1 MSAGRPPRRA
11 GIRTGWLS
19 WWGGLAS
26 RAGAVEV
33 SRKALW
39 ELLILWGQG
48 RVIGVNLRRSIQGGV
63 VALAFVLSGCSWFD
77 SNDSS
82 SSSQCPEPSPTPTEF
97 EQSFAGAI
105 SGDDAVVTASTDK
118 TGPGLTADNVGIS
131 FEATDLA
138 DPRLDPAQSNLD
150 EQLKSLGSPALRFGG
165 NALDRRTFWTSRGEK
180 PKHGEKVTVT
190 PDDLKRLKKLV
201 DVTGSS
207 VTIGIPL
214 GTYDPKRGADMAAH
228 AVDILGDSLVG
239 LAIGNEPNGYT
250 VKDVPSG
257 AVRGKGWNK
266 DKYVEQLEVYA
277 KAIHAKRP
285 DAPIIGPDVYDGAW
299 MEAFAGSGVKHKKAI
314 SQHWYQLYECDSS
327 QVPGRGPQ
335 AANLIDPLAK
345 KAAKKNLGIGK
356 SKADAAD
363 LPLWLEETGPTS
375 CPGTNDTSL
384 TNASALWAADYTLY
398 AATLGVERMAM
409 HSMLG
414 ACNGG
419 APMSLICDPAD
430 HGDRSNEFQVRPNM
444 LGLRLL
450 VPSLGGHFTR
460 TSVSGGGNMSAY
472 TVVKNDGRKLVT
484 TVINAND
491 AAKVG
496 GNPVTVSM
504 PSGFSVSSASQV
516 YGASNDVKSATQVVP
531 ANPLPASV
539 PFSGDGASAGASPS
553 GGASSSAAPNG
564 GVGDDG
570 KLRIDLAGSSVTVF
584 VMSKG

>member
-1 MSAGRPPRRA
+1 VD
-11 GIRTGWLS
+11 I
-19 WWGGLAS
+19 
-26 RAGAVEV
+26 
-33 SRKALW
+33 K
-39 ELLILWGQG
+39 
-48 RVIGVNLRRSIQGGV
+48 RSIQGGV
-63 VALAFVLSGCSWFD
+63 VALALLLAGCSWSD
-77 SNDSS
+77 SDGSS
-82 SSSQCPEPSPTPTEF
+82 PSADQTAEPSPTPTEF
-97 EQSFAGAI
+97 VQSFAGAV
-105 SGDDAVVTASTDK
+105 SGEEATITVGAEQH
-118 TGPGLTADNVGIS
+118 GPDFTADNIGVS

-138 DPRLDPAQSNLD
+138 DPRLDPDDSNLD
-150 EQLKSLGSPALRFGG
+150 EQLTSLGAPALRFGG
-165 NALDRRTFWTSRGEK
+165 NALDRRTFWTSEGEK

-201 DVTGSS
+201 DATGST

-214 GTYDPKRGADMAAH
+214 GTYDPERGADMAAH
-228 AVDILGDSLVG
+228 AVDILGDSLSG

-250 VKDVPSG
+250 VDDVPGG

-266 DKYVEQLEVYA
+266 EKYVGQLEAYA
-277 KAIHAKRP
+277 KAIQERRP
-285 DAPIIGPDVYDGAW
+285 EAPIIGPDVYDGAW
-299 MEAFAGSGVKHKKAI
+299 MDAFADSNVKNKTAI
-314 SQHWYQLYECDSS
+314 SQHWYQLFECDST

-335 AANLIDPLAK
+335 AANLIDPSAK
-345 KAAKKNLGIGK
+345 EAAKKNLGIGK
-356 SKADAAD
+356 DKADAAG

-384 TNASALWAADYTLY
+384 TNASALWAADYTMY

-430 HGDRSNEFQVRPNM
+430 HGQRSDAFQVRPNM

-450 VPSLGGHFTR
+450 VPSLGGHFTES
-460 TSVSGGGNMSAY
+460 TVTGGGNMSAY
-472 TVVKNDGRKLVT
+472 TVVKNDGRTLVT

-496 GNPVTVSM
+496 GTPVTLAM
-504 PSGFSVSSASQV
+504 PDGFAVDEATQV
-516 YGASNDVKSATQVVP
+516 FGASNDVKSATRVVP
-531 ANPLPASV
+531 ANPLPADV
-539 PFSGDGASAGASPS
+539 PFSGEEPTGASAGSNSPA
-553 GGASSSAAPNG
+553 ASSSAAPSG
-564 GVGDDG
+564 GAADG

>member
-1 MSAGRPPRRA
+1 M
-11 GIRTGWLS
+11 
-19 WWGGLAS
+19 
-26 RAGAVEV
+26 
-33 SRKALW
+33 
-39 ELLILWGQG
+39 LILRGQG
-48 RVIGVNLRRSIQGGV
+48 RVIGVNLRRSIQGSV
-63 VALAFVLSGCSWFD
+63 VALALVLSGCSWFD
-77 SNDSS
+77 SDGSS
-82 SSSQCPEPSPTPTEF
+82 SGSTESAEPSPTPTEF
-97 EQSFAGAI
+97 EQSFAGDV
-105 SGDDAVVTASTDK
+105 SGEDAEVTATADRS
-118 TGPGLTADNVGIS
+118 GPGITSENIGVS

-138 DPRLDPAQSNLD
+138 DPRLDPAKSNLD

-165 NALDRRTFWTSRGEK
+165 NALDRRTFWTSKGEK
-180 PKHGEKVTVT
+180 PKHGEKTTIT

-201 DVTGSS
+201 GVTGSS

-214 GTYDPKRGADMAAH
+214 GTYDPERGADMAAH

-266 DKYVEQLEVYA
+266 DKYVEQLEAYA

-285 DAPIIGPDVYDGAW
+285 DAPIIGPDVYDGSW

-314 SQHWYQLYECDSS
+314 SQHWYQLYECDST

-345 KAAKKNLGIGK
+345 DAAKKNLGIGK
-356 SKADAAD
+356 SKADDAG

-384 TNASALWAADYTLY
+384 TNASALWAADYTMY

-430 HGDRSNEFQVRPNM
+430 HGDRSKEFQVRPNM

-491 AAKVG
+491 AASVG
-496 GNPVTVSM
+496 GNPVTLAM

-516 YGASNDVKSATQVVP
+516 YGASNDVKNATQVVS
-531 ANPLPASV
+531 ANPLPADV
-539 PFSGDGASAGASPS
+539 PFSGEGASASASEGAS
-553 GGASSSAAPNG
+553 ASSSPDASGPSAAAG
-564 GVGDDG
+564 GMGDDG

-584 VMSKG
+584 VMTKG

>member
-1 MSAGRPPRRA
+1 M
-11 GIRTGWLS
+11 
-19 WWGGLAS
+19 
-26 RAGAVEV
+26 
-33 SRKALW
+33 
-39 ELLILWGQG
+39 
-48 RVIGVNLRRSIQGGV
+48 
-63 VALAFVLSGCSWFD
+63 ALALVLSGCSWFD
-77 SNDSS
+77 SDDSS
-82 SSSQCPEPSPTPTEF
+82 SSSQSPEPSPTPTEF

-165 NALDRRTFWTSRGEK
+165 NALDRRTFWTSKGEK
-180 PKHGEKVTVT
+180 PKRGEKVTVT

-201 DVTGSS
+201 DATGSS

-266 DKYVEQLEVYA
+266 DKYVEQLEAYA

-299 MEAFAGSGVKHKKAI
+299 MDAFADSGVKNKKAI
-314 SQHWYQLYECDSS
+314 SQHWYQLYECDST

-345 KAAKKNLGIGK
+345 EAAKKNLGIGK
-356 SKADAAD
+356 SKADAAG

-384 TNASALWAADYTLY
+384 TNASALWAADYTMY

-430 HGDRSNEFQVRPNM
+430 HGDRSKEFQARPNM

-450 VPSLGGHFTR
+450 VPSVGGHFTR

-472 TVVKNDGRKLVT
+472 TVVKNDGRTLVT

-491 AAKVG
+491 AASVG
-496 GNPVTVSM
+496 GNPVTLAM
-504 PSGFSVSSASQV
+504 PSGFSVTSASQV
-516 YGASNDVKSATQVVP
+516 YGASNGVKSATQVVP
-531 ANPLPASV
+531 ANPLPADV
-539 PFSGDGASAGASPS
+539 PFSGESASGPSSSESAS
-553 GGASSSAAPNG
+553 ASSSLDGSGVSADAG
-564 GVGDDG
+564 GMGDDG

-584 VMSKG
+584 VMSEVIS

>member
-1 MSAGRPPRRA
+1 M
-11 GIRTGWLS
+11 
-19 WWGGLAS
+19 
-26 RAGAVEV
+26 
-33 SRKALW
+33 
-39 ELLILWGQG
+39 
-48 RVIGVNLRRSIQGGV
+48 NLRRSIQGSV
-63 VALAFVLSGCSWFD
+63 VALALVLSGCSWFD
-77 SNDSS
+77 SDGSS
-82 SSSQCPEPSPTPTEF
+82 SGSTESAEPSPTPTEF
-97 EQSFAGAI
+97 EQSFAGDV
-105 SGDDAVVTASTDK
+105 SGEDAEVTATADRS
-118 TGPGLTADNVGIS
+118 GPGITSENIGVS

-138 DPRLDPAQSNLD
+138 DPRLDPAKSNLD

-165 NALDRRTFWTSRGEK
+165 NALDRRTFWTSKGEK
-180 PKHGEKVTVT
+180 PKHGEKTTIT

-201 DVTGSS
+201 GVTGSS

-214 GTYDPKRGADMAAH
+214 GTYDPERGADMAAH

-266 DKYVEQLEVYA
+266 DKYVEQLEAYA

-285 DAPIIGPDVYDGAW
+285 DAPIIGPDVYDGSW

-314 SQHWYQLYECDSS
+314 SQHWYQLYECDST

-345 KAAKKNLGIGK
+345 DAAKKNLGIGK
-356 SKADAAD
+356 SKADDAG

-384 TNASALWAADYTLY
+384 TNASALWAADYTMY

-430 HGDRSNEFQVRPNM
+430 HGDRSKEFQVRPNM

-491 AAKVG
+491 AASVG
-496 GNPVTVSM
+496 GNPVTLAM

-516 YGASNDVKSATQVVP
+516 YGASNDVKNATQVVS
-531 ANPLPASV
+531 ANPLPADV
-539 PFSGDGASAGASPS
+539 PFSGEGASASASEGAS
-553 GGASSSAAPNG
+553 ASSSPDASGPSAAAG
-564 GVGDDG
+564 GMGDDG

-584 VMSKG
+584 VMTKG

>member
-1 MSAGRPPRRA
+1 MFGR
-11 GIRTGWLS
+11 
-19 WWGGLAS
+19 
-26 RAGAVEV
+26 EV
-33 SRKALW
+33 SRKGLW
-39 ELLILWGQG
+39 KLLIPRGHG

-63 VALAFVLSGCSWFD
+63 VALALVLSGCSWFD
-77 SNDSS
+77 SDDTS
-82 SSSQCPEPSPTPTEF
+82 SSSQSPEPSPTPTEF
-97 EQSFAGAI
+97 EQSFAGAV

-250 VKDVPSG
+250 VDDVPGG

-266 DKYVEQLEVYA
+266 EKYVGQLEAYA
-277 KAIHAKRP
+277 KAIQERRP
-285 DAPIIGPDVYDGAW
+285 EAPIIGPDVYDGAW
-299 MEAFAGSGVKHKKAI
+299 MDAFADSNVKNKTAI
-314 SQHWYQLYECDSS
+314 SQHWYQLFECDST

-335 AANLIDPLAK
+335 AANLIDPSAK
-345 KAAKKNLGIGK
+345 EAAKKNLGIGK
-356 SKADAAD
+356 DKADAAG

-384 TNASALWAADYTLY
+384 TTASALWAADYTMY

-430 HGDRSNEFQVRPNM
+430 HGQRSDAFEVRPNM

-450 VPSLGGHFTR
+450 VPSLGGHFTES
-460 TSVSGGGNMSAY
+460 TVTGGGNMSAY
-472 TVVKNDGRKLVT
+472 TVVKNDGRTLVT

-491 AAKVG
+491 AASVG
-496 GNPVTVSM
+496 GNPVTLSM
-504 PSGFSVSSASQV
+504 PDGFAVDSASQV
-516 YGASNDVKSATQVVP
+516 FGTSNDVKSATQVVP
-531 ANPLPASV
+531 ANPLPADV
-539 PFSGDGASAGASPS
+539 PFSGDEPTGASAGSNSSA
-553 GGASSSAAPNG
+553 ASSSAAPSG
-564 GVGDDG
+564 GAADG

>member
-1 MSAGRPPRRA
+1 MKIRR
-11 GIRTGWLS
+11 
-19 WWGGLAS
+19 
-26 RAGAVEV
+26 
-33 SRKALW
+33 
-39 ELLILWGQG
+39 
-48 RVIGVNLRRSIQGGV
+48 NIQGAGLTL
-63 VALAFVLSGCSWFD
+63 ALLLAGCSWTD
-77 SNDSS
+77 ADDSS
-82 SSSQCPEPSPTPTEF
+82 SSASQSPTPTEF
-97 EQSFAGAI
+97 EQSFADTVTGEA
-105 SGDDAVVTASTDK
+105 ATVTATTDR
-118 TGPGLTADNVGIS
+118 TGPGLTADNIGVS

-138 DPRLDPAQSNLD
+138 DPRLDPAESNLG
-150 EQLKSLGSPALRFGG
+150 EQLESLGSPALRFGG
-165 NALDRRTFWTSRGEK
+165 NALDRRTFWTSKGEK
-180 PKHGEKVTVT
+180 PKHDEKVTVT
-190 PDDLKRLKKLV
+190 PEDLKRLKKLV
-201 DVTGSS
+201 DATGST

-214 GTYDPKRGADMAAH
+214 GTYDPERGADMAAH

-250 VKDVPSG
+250 VDDVPGG

-266 DKYVEQLEVYA
+266 GKYVDQVEAYA

-285 DAPIIGPDVYDGAW
+285 EAPIIGPDVYDGAW
-299 MEAFAGSGVKHKKAI
+299 MDAFSGSGVKHKAAI

-335 AANLIDPLAK
+335 AANLVAPLAK
-345 KAAKKNLGIGK
+345 KAAKKNLSIGK
-356 SKADAAD
+356 DKADAAG

-384 TNASALWAADYTLY
+384 TNASALWAADYTMY

-430 HGDRSNEFQVRPNM
+430 HGDRSKTFQARPNM

-450 VPSLGGHFTR
+450 VPSLGGHFTKS
-460 TSVSGGGNMSAY
+460 TVKGGGNMSAY
-472 TVVKNDGRKLVT
+472 TVVKNDGRTLVT

-491 AAKVG
+491 AGRVG
-496 GNPVTVSM
+496 GNPVTLSM
-504 PSGFSVSSASQV
+504 PEGFSVDSASQV

-531 ANPLPASV
+531 ANPLPADV
-539 PFSGDGASAGASPS
+539 PFSGDEPTDSAGVGPSSGASAGAS
-553 GGASSSAAPNG
+553 SSAGSGSSLAPSDG
-564 GVGDDG
+564 AGDG

-584 VMSKG
+584 VMRKG